1 MDFFSSH
8 TIFFTLLGYHM
19 SYLEFFGTILNIA
32 AVWYAVRNNIL
43 TWAFTIV
50 ADALFVFLFYQ
61 FQLYSDM
68 MIQVFYIGTGV
79 AGLWVWARRKKG
91 TKTVI
96 RPITRNSRRQN
107 VAVLLGVVLGTLA
120 WGTFMSHIHTILPHL
135 FPKPAAYPY
144 VDASI
149 TIMAIIA
156 QVQLIFRKFENWY
169 LWIFLDVIAIGVY
182 YSRGIKFVSLLY
194 VIFLGLSV
202 LGVIEWRK
210 QLTAPPETKTEKPA
224 LKEKTA

>member
-1 MDFFSSH
+1 MDFFSVTS
-8 TIFFTLLGYHM
+8 IFFTVLGYHL

-50 ADALFVFLFYQ
+50 ADVLFVFLFYQ

-68 MIQVFYIGTGV
+68 VIQVFYIGTGI
-79 AGLWVWARRKKG
+79 AGLWAWSRQSRRNEGGSKKG
-91 TKTVI
+91 SEATKV

-107 VAVLLGVVLGTLA
+107 MVVVAGVIVGTVAL
-120 WGTFMSHIHTILPHL
+120 GTFMSHIHTLLPNL

-149 TIMAIIA
+149 TVMAVIA
-156 QVQLIFRKFENWY
+156 QLQLIFRKLENWY

-182 YSRGIKFVSLLY
+182 FSRGVKFVSLLY

-202 LGVIEWRK
+202 LGVLRWRK
-210 QLTAPPETKTEKPA
+210 QLAKETVS
-224 LKEKTA
+224 